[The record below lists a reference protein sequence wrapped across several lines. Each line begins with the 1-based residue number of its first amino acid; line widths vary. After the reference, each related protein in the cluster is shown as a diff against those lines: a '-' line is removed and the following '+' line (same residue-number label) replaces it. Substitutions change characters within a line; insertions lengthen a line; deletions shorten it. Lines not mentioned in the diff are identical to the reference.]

1 MTESTADLSDEFG
14 ENLGYCDQP
23 FHQYGRSR
31 RFSGTITTVRCL
43 EDNALL
49 KSVLGTPGRGGVVVV
64 DGGGSVRV
72 ALFGDQL
79 AQVAID
85 NGWVGVI
92 VNGAV
97 RDAALLADMDLG
109 VKALRTS
116 PRRCA
121 RTGSGEKDVPLIF
134 GGTIFRPGDQVC
146 SDDDGVVV
154 QFSCS
159 PRHS

>member
-1 MTESTADLSDEFG
+1 MTRSTADLSDELG
-14 ENLGYCDQP
+14 ESLGYCDRP
-23 FHQYGRSR
+23 FRQYGRPH

-72 ALFGDQL
+72 ALLGDVL
-79 AQVAID
+79 ARSAID
-85 NGWVGVI
+85 HGWAGVI
-92 VNGAV
+92 INGAV
-97 RDAALLADMDLG
+97 RDTEQLAGMNLG
-109 VKALRTS
+109 VKALGTS
-116 PRRCA
+116 PRRGT
-121 RTGSGEKDVPLIF
+121 RIGSGEENVPVAF
-134 GGTIFRPGDQVC
+134 GGTAFRPGDQVF

-159 PRHS
+159 PRRS